1 MQSSKA
7 KWRADHGARALKT
20 LRDIEDSIA
29 ALNDEDLLDLD
40 DIFAGSP
47 ASALAILATGELGR
61 RQLSA

>member
-7 KWRADHGARALKT
+7 KWRADRGARALKVI
-20 LRDIEDSIA
+20 RDIEDSIA
-29 ALNDEDLLDLD
+29 ALNGEDLLDLD

-47 ASALAILATGELGR
+47 TSALAILAAAELKR